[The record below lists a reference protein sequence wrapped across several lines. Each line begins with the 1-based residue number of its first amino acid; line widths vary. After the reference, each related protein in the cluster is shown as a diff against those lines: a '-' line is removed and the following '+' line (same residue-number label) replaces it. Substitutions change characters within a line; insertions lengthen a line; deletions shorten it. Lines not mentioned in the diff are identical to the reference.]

1 MWKQH
6 SHNTRLKLGDKNT
19 IFFHTKASLR
29 KALDSILGLND
40 PNGVWQEDPWNI
52 EEVTTKYSTT
62 LFTTSNPS
70 NWEELNAAIK
80 PVVSKS
86 INYLLKK
93 EFQASEMAQSLK
105 QMHPTMALGPDGM
118 PPLFYQIFWPLVG
131 DCVTKSVL
139 DFLNLGIAP
148 PNFNETYYCHSKNW
162 KLKQYDW
169 L

>member
-1 MWKQH
+1 M
-6 SHNTRLKLGDKNT
+6 
-19 IFFHTKASLR
+19 
-29 KALDSILGLND
+29 
-40 PNGVWQEDPWNI
+40 
-52 EEVTTKYSTT
+52 TTKYSTT

-148 PNFNETYYCHSKNW
+148 PNFNETYYCHSKN
-162 KLKQYDW
+162 
-169 L
+169 